1 MAYFTTRKVFMMP
14 SFDLEVKE
22 QAKMDRFLLLLENSG
37 VGEIIA
43 RYVKNQSKKV
53 VIQDITITIWKH
65 LSKKGLKIN
74 RKMIENYQTK

>member
-1 MAYFTTRKVFMMP
+1 MPYGEKLMAYFTTRKVFMMP

-43 RYVKNQSKKV
+43 RYVKNQ
-53 VIQDITITIWKH
+53 TE
-65 LSKKGLKIN
+65 KGGCPGY
-74 RKMIENYQTK
+74 NYYNLETSI